1 MGMMWGGSL
10 LLLVL
15 IAVVIWLLIPK
26 ARTPS
31 TRERSPE
38 EILRQRYA
46 RGEIDQDEYERRLK
60 GLRE

>member
-31 TRERSPE
+31 TREQSPE